1 MHWVECNLPIKKR
14 FLIVATK
21 FLLNLVLCCS
31 ISTVYNLRMC
41 KKSTKRILMLTGN
54 MLPLQELVQGF
65 DQETA
70 AVVMARLTSLKME
83 IEVCFLFCQ

>member
-1 MHWVECNLPIKKR
+1 MDLDADREHAA
-14 FLIVATK
+14 F
-21 FLLNLVLCCS
+21 
-31 ISTVYNLRMC
+31 
-41 KKSTKRILMLTGN
+41 
-54 MLPLQELVQGF
+54 QELVQGF

>member
-1 MHWVECNLPIKKR
+1 
-14 FLIVATK
+14 
-21 FLLNLVLCCS
+21 
-31 ISTVYNLRMC
+31 
-41 KKSTKRILMLTGN
+41 MLTGN